1 MNNKPAKK
9 ALGRVVKSTDMPD
22 LTKRFSPKQLAEV
35 IRAKRT
41 GMKLTLVDVSEVLV
55 ISKPTLIK
63 IEKGD
68 TSVRL
73 VNILKVMEYLGLSF
87 SIVCDDLIQNSNTT
101 GASDDDWY

>member
-1 MNNKPAKK
+1 MTKKRVKK

-22 LTKRFSPKQLAEV
+22 LTKSFSTKQLAQA
-35 IRAKRT
+35 ITAKRT
-41 GMKLTLVDVSEVLV
+41 GMKIKLVDLSEAIS

-68 TSVRL
+68 TSVKL

-87 SIVCDDLIQNSNTT
+87 SLISDDLTPSINTT
-101 GASDDDWY
+101 GASDDEWY

>member
-1 MNNKPAKK
+1 MNNKPVKK

-22 LTKRFSPKQLAEV
+22 LTKSFAPKQLAQV

-41 GMKLTLVDVSEVLV
+41 GMKLTLVDVSEVLI

-68 TSVRL
+68 TSVRF

-87 SIVCDDLIQNSNTT
+87 SLVSDDVIKNSNTT

>member
-1 MNNKPAKK
+1 MTNKPVKQ

-22 LTKRFSPKQLAEV
+22 LTKSFSTNQLAQA
-35 IRAKRT
+35 ITAKRT
-41 GMKLTLVDVSEVLV
+41 GMKLKLVDLSEALS

-68 TSVRL
+68 TSVKL

-87 SIVCDDLIQNSNTT
+87 SIISDDLTANNNTS
-101 GASDDDWY
+101 GVNDDEWY